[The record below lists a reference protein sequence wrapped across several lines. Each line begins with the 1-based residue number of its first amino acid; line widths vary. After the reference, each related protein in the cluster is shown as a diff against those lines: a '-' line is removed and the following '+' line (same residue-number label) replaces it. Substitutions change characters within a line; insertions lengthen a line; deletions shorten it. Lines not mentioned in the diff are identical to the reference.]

1 MEITQFSQAWN
12 KFHFSQLNKW
22 IEDNPQNALF
32 SGISGSSDAFLISDF
47 FRTTNKTIIVF
58 VESSKKAENLVDEC
72 KTFIDDE
79 SVLLFPSRDAVPYN
93 LKSPFGPT
101 IEMRFKVLSSLLNG
115 NSSVIISP
123 YTTLSQKIMTR
134 GNLFKKIIRIQVGD
148 QITITELSSWLVENG
163 FRRENQVADLGTFS
177 VRGGIL
183 DIYPFLTDN
192 PVRIEF
198 WGDYVESIRQFDVFT
213 QKSQES
219 VKSVEIFP
227 MREFLFT
234 DEMIENAIEKMHSF
248 CSGSKIDEMVVH
260 KLEHQWKSSG
270 DHEGIEWFLHWFD
283 LPSSSILD
291 YLGTDSILIWDDV
304 LSIERRL
311 DESKKNY
318 ERHLERVPSLF
329 LPVLSPPEKL
339 LFNESDIRSSIDF
352 YKTVFIDTT
361 DIPENSNIYKV
372 HFSEQPQLPHQLDVL
387 SEDFKRHHDN
397 GFHCMLLCPNIGHAE
412 RIQELIGDVCSY
424 VEIYIG
430 FLVKGFIDF
439 DNKILLYSE
448 SQIFNR
454 IVKPVKIKKQKHGIP
469 LSNFDSLTPQDYVV
483 HEDHGIAKFIG
494 IERIKTSSLE
504 QDCMVLLYADN
515 AKVYVPVEDF
525 HKVQK
530 YVGKDTVEPSLSKIG
545 SQAWEKLKTKTRESL
560 KEMAQELIDLYAKR
574 EYLEGIR
581 FQPDNLWQKEFED
594 SFIYDATQDQLKAV
608 KEIKEDMESSKPMDR
623 LICGD
628 VGFGKTEVAMR
639 AAFKAVM
646 SGYQVAVLAPTTIL
660 AAQHY
665 ATFIERMS
673 DYPVKIEVLSR
684 FLKSKEQKIVLEKVV
699 NSKCDIL
706 IGTHRILSEDVK
718 FKNLGLLI
726 VDEEQ
731 RFGVNH
737 KERLKQL
744 RYSVDVLS
752 MTATP
757 IPRTLHMSLIGTRD
771 LSIINTPPRNR
782 LPVETKV
789 AEYHDEI
796 VRNAIDNEI
805 DRGGQVFFVNNRI
818 SNLEQLKDKIE
829 QLVPRARV
837 ITAHGQMD
845 EKELEMIMKEFIA
858 GRFDVMISTVII
870 ENGLDIPNVN
880 TIIINRADALGLS
893 QLYQLR
899 GRVGR
904 SSEQAFAYFLTPK
917 NGAITEVSLKRLR
930 ALEQYT
936 DLGSGFQIAMR
947 DLEIRGAG
955 NILGTSQHGFIAA
968 VGFELYCRLLED
980 ALKEIKG
987 EKTVRNLNDVKIEIP
1002 IEAYIPLEYIND
1014 GATRISTYQ
1023 ELSSVKTIESVSEIE
1038 KSISDR
1044 FGPLPKSVNSLFL
1057 LMRIKIFASSIGC
1070 IRVAISKEDKL
1081 VLYFDNEQD
1090 SLKDCLKQIFAN
1102 SKREF
1107 EVAYETPISIKT
1119 LLVTKKSE
1127 DQVLEVF
1134 GILSEIS
1141 TEKDKEKNG

>member
-1 MEITQFSQAWN
+1 MEITQFSQVWN
-12 KFHFSQLNKW
+12 EFHFSQLNKC
-22 IEDNPQNALF
+22 IEDNPQYSLF
-32 SGISGSSDAFLISDF
+32 SGLSGSADAFLISDIY
-47 FRTTNKTIIVF
+47 RSTKKTVLVF

-72 KTFIDDE
+72 KSFIDDE
-79 SVLLFPSRDAVPYN
+79 SVMLFPSRDAVPYN

-101 IEMRFKVLSSLLNG
+101 VEMRYKVLSSLLSG
-115 NSSVIISP
+115 NSSIIISP
-123 YTTLSQKIMTR
+123 YTTLSQRIMPR

-163 FRRENQVADLGTFS
+163 FKRENQVSDLGIFS
-177 VRGGIL
+177 IRGGIL
-183 DIYPFLTDN
+183 DIYPFLTEN
-192 PVRIEF
+192 PIRIEF

-213 QKSQES
+213 QKSHDS
-219 VKSVEIFP
+219 IKSVEIFP

-234 DEMIENAIEKMHSF
+234 DEMIENAIDKIRSF
-248 CSGSKIDEMVVH
+248 CIETKIDEMVVH

-270 DHEGIEWFLHWFD
+270 DHEGIEWFLHWFNP
-283 LPSSSILD
+283 PSSSILD
-291 YLGTDSILIWDDV
+291 YLGTESIIIWDDV
-304 LSIERRL
+304 IPVERRL
-311 DESKKNY
+311 DESLQNY
-318 ERHLERVPSLF
+318 NRHLERAPSLF
-329 LPVLSPPEKL
+329 LPVLSSPEKL
-339 LFNESDIRSSIDF
+339 LFNPSDIRSSIDF
-352 YKTVFIDTT
+352 YKTVFIDTIDFPDNAIT
-361 DIPENSNIYKV
+361 YKAN
-372 HFSEQPQLPHQLDVL
+372 FSEQPQLPHQLDML
-387 SEDFKRHHDN
+387 SDDFKRHYNN

-412 RIQELIGDVCSY
+412 RMQELIGDECPY

-430 FLVKGFIDF
+430 FLLKGFIDF

-454 IVKPVKIKKQKHGIP
+454 IVKPLKIKKQKHGVP
-469 LSNFDSLTPQDYVV
+469 LTNFDSLTPQDYVV

-665 ATFIERMS
+665 STFVERMS
-673 DYPVKIEVLSR
+673 DFPVKIEVLSR
-684 FLKSKEQKIVLEKVV
+684 FLKTKEQKIVLEKLL
-699 NSKCDIL
+699 NAKCDIL

-796 VRNAIDNEI
+796 VRNAVDNEI

-837 ITAHGQMD
+837 VTAHGQMD

-904 SSEQAFAYFLTPK
+904 SSEQAFAYFLTPI
-917 NGAITEVSLKRLR
+917 NGSISEVSLKRLR

-987 EKTVRNLNDVKIEIP
+987 EKVVRNLNDVKIEIP
-1002 IEAYIPLEYIND
+1002 IEAFIPSEYIND
-1014 GATRISTYQ
+1014 GATRIATYQ
-1023 ELSSVKTIESVSEIE
+1023 ELSSIRTIESIGEIE
-1038 KSISDR
+1038 KDISDR
-1044 FGPLPKSVNSLFL
+1044 FGPLPKTVNSLLL
-1057 LMRIKIFASSIGC
+1057 LMRIKIYASLIEC
-1070 IRVAISKEDKL
+1070 IRVSISKEDKL
-1081 VLYFDNEQD
+1081 VLYFDNEKD
-1090 SLKDCLKQIFAN
+1090 SFKDSLKQIFNN

-1107 EVAYETPISIKT
+1107 EIAYEIPINIKT
-1119 LLVTKKSE
+1119 SLVTKKSE
-1127 DQVLEVF
+1127 DQVMEVL

-1141 TEKDKEKNG
+1141 TGCKEKDD